1 MKTLISVVALSSLL
15 TGCASFVA
23 PNNPEPTKLIEANYQ
38 AVDALVGGLSLKSD
52 PAFTADQ
59 PLLVATLVSVDTLT
73 ESSRLGRLFSEQVA
87 ARLTKL
93 GFKVKELKLRDN
105 LFMKQSEGELLLSR
119 EVGEV
124 SRVHN
129 ARAVVVGTY
138 ASSGSMLYL
147 NLKLVH
153 PSGNIVLS
161 AHDYALPMDNNIRDL
176 LGVRKTS
183 YY

>member
-1 MKTLISVVALSSLL
+1 MKKWWLVCLLGLSLG
-15 TGCASFVA
+15 GCATADQGLVRT
-23 PNNPEPTKLIEANYQ
+23 NLIEANYS
-38 AVDALVGGLSLKSD
+38 AVDALLNGVPLSGE
-52 PAFTADQ
+52 Q
-59 PLLVATLVSVDTLT
+59 PLLVATLVNVDVLT
-73 ESSRLGRLFSEQVA
+73 ESSRLGRLFSEQIA
-87 ARLTKL
+87 ARLTKR
-93 GFKVKELKLRDN
+93 GYPVKELKLREN

-124 SRVHN
+124 SRAHN

-138 ASSGSMLYL
+138 AASGSMLYI

-153 PSGNIVLS
+153 PTGNIVLS

>member
-1 MKTLISVVALSSLL
+1 MKTLISVVILSSLL

-23 PNNPEPTKLIEANYQ
+23 PNNPEPTRLIEANYS
-38 AVDALVGGLSLKSD
+38 AVDALLNGVPLSGE
-52 PAFTADQ
+52 Q
-59 PLLVATLVSVDTLT
+59 PLLVATLVNVDVLT
-73 ESSRLGRLFSEQVA
+73 ESSRLGRLFSEQIA
-87 ARLTKL
+87 ARLSKR
-93 GFKVKELKLRDN
+93 GYPVKELKLREN

-124 SRVHN
+124 SRAHN

-138 ASSGSMLYL
+138 AASGSMLYI

>member
-1 MKTLISVVALSSLL
+1 MKKWWLVYLLGLSLG
-15 TGCASFVA
+15 GCATADQGLVRT
-23 PNNPEPTKLIEANYQ
+23 NLIEANYS
-38 AVDALVGGLSLKSD
+38 AVDALLNGVPLSGE
-52 PAFTADQ
+52 Q
-59 PLLVATLVSVDTLT
+59 PLLVATLVNVDVLT
-73 ESSRLGRLFSEQVA
+73 ESSRLGRLFSEQIA
-87 ARLTKL
+87 ARLTKR
-93 GFKVKELKLRDN
+93 GYPVKELKLREN

-124 SRVHN
+124 SRAHN

-138 ASSGSMLYL
+138 AASGSMLYI

-161 AHDYALPMDNNIRDL
+161 AHDYALPLDNNIRDL
-176 LGVRKTS
+176 LGVRKAS